1 MTSCSR
7 RPGAW
12 ALLALGLAALAGCAA
27 EEKPV
32 AVKGTVTFQGRPVAE
47 GSVQFTDERTGRG
60 AQVDLRP
67 DGGYEAELFAASYK
81 VVVTPPYLVDE
92 SSGVPNP
99 KYKKVKDIPRK
110 YHSTATSGLA
120 AEVAPDKTVHDFA
133 LAP

>member
-1 MTSCSR
+1 MRVRSR
-7 RPGAW
+7 GWVCAVP
-12 ALLALGLAALAGCAA
+12 LAALAGCAA

-32 AVKGTVTFQGRPVAE
+32 AAKGTVTFQGRPVAE

-67 DGGYEAELFAASYK
+67 DGSYEAELFAGSYR
-81 VVVTPPYLVDE
+81 VVVTPPYLVDA

-99 KYKKVKDIPRK
+99 TYKKVKDIPRK

-120 AEVAPDKTVHDFA
+120 ADVAADKATHDFA